1 MGFNVNNLPDF
12 KDQSGEIIAKGLLGA
27 ISPSLFNTHVGI
39 KSVKTINVADMS
51 ITPVDKACGW
61 NSAGDTTYTQIDL
74 AVDKKQIQES
84 YCIADIEDK
93 YLQMYL
99 KPGQDDSLQEGD
111 SFWAQIV
118 EQKAKQIGR
127 FVEGKIYEATTVGGD
142 AYEGLLFLTNSAN
155 TPAINTAA
163 TGVVPSKTTI
173 MGIVDDLVSSLP
185 GEAQVREDLVVIMS
199 AGSFSAYKQAY
210 RELNG
215 AWNTNE
221 GNFSAGLVLTHPGFP
236 NVKVTMTTAAVGE
249 RVMLFSAEYVHFGT
263 DLLSDIDNTEVFFSR
278 DNSEFRLK
286 GAFAYGVNISFADY
300 HASNDR

>member
-39 KSVKTINVADMS
+39 KNLKTINVADMS

-61 NSAGDTTYTQIDL
+61 SSAGDTTYSQINL
-74 AVDKKQIQES
+74 SVDKKQIQET

-99 KPGQDDSLQEGD
+99 QPGQDDSLQEGD
-111 SFWAQIV
+111 SFWSQIV
-118 EQKAKQIGR
+118 EQKAKQIGK
-127 FVEGKIYEATTVGGD
+127 FVEGAIYTDTVAGG
-142 AYEGLLFLTNSAN
+142 ASFNGLLFLTNSAN
-155 TPAINTAA
+155 TPTINVAA
-163 TGVVPSKTTI
+163 AAVVPAKATI
-173 MGIVDDLVSSLP
+173 MGVVDDLISALP
-185 GEAQVREDLVVIMS
+185 GDAQVREDLVVIMS
-199 AGSFSAYKQAY
+199 AGSFAAYKQAY

-215 AWNTNE
+215 AWNTVE

-236 NVKVTMTTAAVGE
+236 NVKVTMTTAVVGE
-249 RVMLFSAEYVHFGT
+249 RIMLLSAEYVHFGT
-263 DLLSDIDNTEVFFSR
+263 DLLSDIDNTEVFYSR
-278 DNSEFRLK
+278 DNSEYRLK
-286 GAFAYGVNISFADY
+286 GAFAYGIAISFPDY